1 MTWLRSEDDRNQV
14 QKASRQTQAMFLDIY
29 RKISAHAAFEQHH
42 YEPNFPDLEDAAYP
56 KPPTHP
62 PRSNRLDWMINRQD
76 WPLPCRSTTAVDR
89 RNLLPRT
96 DPPRPPSPVNRMLID
111 NPGDRPLYDRFAQ
124 DSKTWWHRL
133 YDTTRTDI
141 PAGAEAHE
149 QSNLALLEDT
159 AFNNQPPLPQSQTT
173 TTHPTPQTFATT
185 RGTNRATLQRTLRTL
200 LPTATTTLPR
210 RKPPLLLPLPAAA
223 LRTAIHSAA
232 GPHWTPPRLSPSQL
246 PPLDQLEPLPTVMAY
261 RERLRRIKIARGLS
275 RLRVAHE
282 DGDGHERGGGLVLP
296 RNVVGGGPFVWRGV
310 GVEVQV
316 LQDLL
321 RECRVVV
328 GVLRAAGE
336 REPRGLLEGV
346 LAGVASG
353 EAATVPPEG
362 VRLAGDEWVGVAA
375 AAAAGGVRV
384 PRYLGPGEVQWL
396 RFLAGECV
404 NGGNWSGRLVKDK
417 ERDKYR
423 LFLLFASKVRKLLDD
438 KSPEGLFS
446 KHDAQVEV
454 EDLLKAINAGKDSSA
469 VAKHEFHPHDACC
482 WLDRMKEKGYVRFRL
497 DPTCYGV
504 VERPVAEFF
513 PEHRVVWPR
522 TTEEGERPPY
532 LMGYI
537 ADWKKVVRDG
547 KQPDIGEGSAIWNF
561 FMSLAF
567 RLGYTISQLS
577 QDLEEQ
583 TLQIQPKQHLRD
595 AIANWKQTTARL
607 QGDDHAE
614 PTPEELAH
622 IRTALLTELAEN
634 KTMLFPA
641 RKHHFYDQQG
651 NPQTITTWD
660 HNWYVNLPPSLFSLS
675 PTSYP

>member
-1 MTWLRSEDDRNQV
+1 
-14 QKASRQTQAMFLDIY
+14 
-29 RKISAHAAFEQHH
+29 
-42 YEPNFPDLEDAAYP
+42 
-56 KPPTHP
+56 
-62 PRSNRLDWMINRQD
+62 
-76 WPLPCRSTTAVDR
+76 
-89 RNLLPRT
+89 
-96 DPPRPPSPVNRMLID
+96 
-111 NPGDRPLYDRFAQ
+111 
-124 DSKTWWHRL
+124 
-133 YDTTRTDI
+133 
-141 PAGAEAHE
+141 
-149 QSNLALLEDT
+149 
-159 AFNNQPPLPQSQTT
+159 
-173 TTHPTPQTFATT
+173 
-185 RGTNRATLQRTLRTL
+185 
-200 LPTATTTLPR
+200 
-210 RKPPLLLPLPAAA
+210 
-223 LRTAIHSAA
+223 
-232 GPHWTPPRLSPSQL
+232 
-246 PPLDQLEPLPTVMAY
+246 
-261 RERLRRIKIARGLS
+261 
-275 RLRVAHE
+275 
-282 DGDGHERGGGLVLP
+282 
-296 RNVVGGGPFVWRGV
+296 
-310 GVEVQV
+310 
-316 LQDLL
+316 
-321 RECRVVV
+321 VVV

-346 LAGVASG
+346 LAGVRRG

-362 VRLAGDEWVGVAA
+362 VRLAGDEWVHV
-375 AAAAGGVRV
+375 AGGVRV

-404 NGGNWSGRLVKDK
+404 NGKNWSGRLAKDK
-417 ERDKYR
+417 ERDRYR

-446 KHDAQVEV
+446 KHNAQVEV

-469 VAKHEFHPHDACC
+469 VVKHEFKPHDACC

-513 PEHRVVWPR
+513 PEHRVLWPR

-537 ADWKKVVRDG
+537 AEWKKVVRDG
-547 KQPDIGEGSAIWNF
+547 KQPDIEEGSAIWNF

-583 TLQIQPKQHLRD
+583 TLKTQSKQHLRN

-614 PTPEELAH
+614 PNSEELAH

-641 RKHHFYDQQG
+641 RKQHFFDQHG
-651 NPQTITTWD
+651 NPQTTTTWD
-660 HNWYVNLPPSLFSLS
+660 HNWYAAPHFPLAKPTPPPLHSMTQLTPQPRDWATISRPGSNLRKPQSHPHQYFSINRWPTTHNPRTAKENDAYRDPAMTYDATTTDPITNPRYLQPKLRPYREEKTVYRPGPAVFPVGDTRLQREVLRGRMEELVGRGEFLLLFLLQCLLPLIYLFLSFFCFPFPFPTLFLPPLFLPFLLHPPLLSLVVYK
-675 PTSYP
+675 T